1 MTRATGELSRLY
13 REAVLDHSQHPH
25 NFRRIETADAKATG
39 DNPLCGDR
47 ISVYLRL
54 DDGRITDAAFE
65 ATGCAIMIASASMM
79 TDVARGRPI
88 DAARMA
94 IADAEALFTG
104 APPPAPPGDL
114 AALAGVRAYPSRVR
128 CALLPWRTLQAAL
141 DGAAAPVTTE
151 KGP

>member
-1 MTRATGELSRLY
+1 MNSGSEELSRLY

-25 NFRRIETADAKATG
+25 NFRRIEGAEAQATG

-47 ISVYLRL
+47 VSVYLRL
-54 DDGRITDAAFE
+54 DDGRIADAAFE
-65 ATGCAIMIASASMM
+65 ATGCAIMLASASMM
-79 TDVARGRPI
+79 TDVACGRTI
-88 DAARMA
+88 DGARTA
-94 IADAEALFTG
+94 IADTEALFSGSITH
-104 APPPAPPGDL
+104 APPGDL

-151 KGP
+151 KGS

>member
-1 MTRATGELSRLY
+1 MSRESEELSRLY

-25 NFRRIETADAKATG
+25 NFRHMEDAEVQATG

-47 ISVYLRL
+47 VSVYLRF
-54 DDGRITDAAFE
+54 DDGRIADAAFE
-65 ATGCAIMIASASMM
+65 ATGCAIMLASASMM
-79 TDVARGRPI
+79 TDVARGCPI
-88 DAARMA
+88 DAARTA
-94 IADAEALFTG
+94 IADAEALFSGSVTR
-104 APPPAPPGDL
+104 APPGDL

-151 KGP
+151 KGF